1 MGALMA
7 FLAVLLLLLVS
18 LQRTYS
24 RYPLKELR
32 RRARDGDE
40 IAGALSRAVA
50 YGHSLKAVLWGLI
63 GAFSALL
70 FLLLSVNT
78 PTWFALTSI
87 AVFLWL
93 GFVWL
98 PAARISAASERIA
111 AYAAPGLEKFVALA
125 HPVVDFMV
133 RTIRKHRPLRLHTG
147 LYDRQDLID
156 LLADQQVTPGNRIE
170 KLELDIAAHA
180 LTFGDKTIGECMTPR
195 RAVKLVSAQDQLGPI
210 VMDELHKSGHS
221 RFPVY
226 ESKQDNIV
234 GTLYLHDLVQV
245 KGSSTAD
252 SLMRKK
258 AYYLHEDR
266 SLHDALQALLTT
278 HNHLFI
284 VVNSFE
290 EFVGIISSEDVLEA
304 IVGKPIMDEFDKYE
318 DLREVAARAAKE
330 EHNEHEA
337 EEAIEEPSEEV
348 EMGQPAETEASD
360 EDDSTKAPS

>member
-1 MGALMA
+1 MRVLMA

-40 IAGALSRAVA
+40 IAGALGRAVA
-50 YGHSLKAVLWGLI
+50 YGHSLRAVLWGAI
-63 GAFSALL
+63 GAVSAVF
-70 FLLLSVNT
+70 FLLLSLNA
-78 PTWFALTSI
+78 PAWFALTTI
-87 AVFLWL
+87 AIFLWL

-98 PAARISAASERIA
+98 PAARISAVSERVA
-111 AYAAPGLEKFVALA
+111 AYSAAPLEKFVGFV
-125 HPVVDFMV
+125 HPLIDLVV
-133 RTIRKHRPLRLHTG
+133 RTVQKHRPLRIHTG

-156 LLADQQVTPGNRIE
+156 LLATQQVTPGNRIE
-170 KLELDIAAHA
+170 KLEIGIAAHA

-195 RAVKLVSAQDQLGPI
+195 RAVKMVSAQDALGPV

-234 GTLYLHDLVQV
+234 GTLYLHDLVQL
-245 KGSSTAD
+245 KGNVTAA
-252 SLMRKK
+252 SVMRKK

-290 EFVGIISSEDVLEA
+290 EFVGIISSEDVMEA

-318 DLREVAARAAKE
+318 DMRAVAARDAKQ
-330 EHNEHEA
+330 EHEEHEA
-337 EEAIEEPSEEV
+337 QDVEPEEEPGEEQEV
-348 EMGQPAETEASD
+348 LEPEETDKTE
-360 EDDSTKAPS
+360 